1 MRYFTLLL
9 FVAAFTVAT
18 PTANAFVI
26 VNPETQST
34 TDKEADA
41 LTAVA
46 EYQAELAAMSKKER
60 RQLKRNQR
68 KQVKQ
73 LMQDYKDGQADVSEG
88 DLLLIILAILLPPL
102 AVYLYEDAITTKFW
116 ISLVLTLLFFLPG
129 VIYALLV
136 VTGNAKK

>member
-34 TDKEADA
+34 TDKEAEA

-60 RQLKRNQR
+60 RQLKRNQH

>member
-34 TDKEADA
+34 TDKEAEA

>member
-1 MRYFTLLL
+1 MRYFTILLL
-9 FVAAFTVAT
+9 ALAFVTAT
-18 PTANAFVI
+18 PSANAFV
-26 VNPETQST
+26 VVTPETEAT
-34 TDKEADA
+34 TDTEADA
-41 LTAVA
+41 LAAVA
-46 EYQAELAAMSKKER
+46 DYKAEVAAMSNKER
-60 RQLKRNQR
+60 RQLRRDQR

-73 LMQDYKDGQADVSEG
+73 LMKEYKSGEAAVSEG

-129 VIYALLV
+129 IIYALLV